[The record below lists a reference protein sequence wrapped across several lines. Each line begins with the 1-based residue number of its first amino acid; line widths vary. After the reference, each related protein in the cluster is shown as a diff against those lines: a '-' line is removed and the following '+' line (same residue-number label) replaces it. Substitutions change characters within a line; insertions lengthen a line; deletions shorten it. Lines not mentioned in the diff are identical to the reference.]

1 MGAFRL
7 LYETALLAVSH
18 AAAAAL
24 YGFPAAALFTLTAAN
39 WIFAAT
45 IGDWPLAI
53 RATMI
58 FLAFSLFL
66 LANVNYAVETMR
78 RMQDPLHP
86 RPFRTAMRWSWSK
99 TEFLATVSVG
109 AASFAALSFFLGDL
123 AISIYD
129 ASISARAREAAQLS
143 AEADLPRFGIGAGLG
158 DSFAFGS
165 RALAVIVAL
174 LAFFLWVCFT
184 LSTIKIPAHCF
195 GVFVSFSEARELTRG
210 HTHELLAAG
219 AAVNLGLIG
228 VFAVLWAEFRILTG
242 GDGEAISSI
251 LPGGA
256 FGNLFAACG
265 LGFAYWTIAHFNF
278 ALWTASYHMFAE
290 GQVALRKEIYYA
302 PAEKKAE
309 SESES
314 QSEDDDAPPSPPP
327 PDYRPPHTAPSLPP
341 PVDVRSAADL
351 PTAEP
356 SEELPQNKKQNPLAS
371 PLRKSGG
378 RSRN

>member
-1 MGAFRL
+1 
-7 LYETALLAVSH
+7 
-18 AAAAAL
+18 
-24 YGFPAAALFTLTAAN
+24 
-39 WIFAAT
+39 
-45 IGDWPLAI
+45 
-53 RATMI
+53 
-58 FLAFSLFL
+58 
-66 LANVNYAVETMR
+66 
-78 RMQDPLHP
+78 
-86 RPFRTAMRWSWSK
+86 MRWSWSK

-165 RALAVIVAL
+165 RALAVVVAL

-314 QSEDDDAPPSPPP
+314 QSEDDDAPPAAAAGSSP
-327 PDYRPPHTAPSLPP
+327 
-341 PVDVRSAADL
+341 AAHRAFFAAARRCPLGGGFADRRAVGRIAAKQKTK
-351 PTAEP
+351 PARQPAAEIGRAE
-356 SEELPQNKKQNPLAS
+356 SE
-371 PLRKSGG
+371 LR
-378 RSRN
+378 

>member
-129 ASISARAREAAQLS
+129 ASISARARETAQLS

-302 PAEKKAE
+302 PAAKKAE

-314 QSEDDDAPPSPPP
+314 QSEDDDAPPPPP
-327 PDYRPPHTAPSLPP
+327 PDHRPPHTAPSLPP